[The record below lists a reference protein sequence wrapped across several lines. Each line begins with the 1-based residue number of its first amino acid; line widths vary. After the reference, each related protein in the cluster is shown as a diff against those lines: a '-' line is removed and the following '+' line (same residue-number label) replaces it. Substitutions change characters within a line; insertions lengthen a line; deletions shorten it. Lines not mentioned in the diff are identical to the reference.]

1 MVYFNT
7 SGLISFGR
15 ILFVTNYEVW
25 SDKKKEY
32 QFLTVFRPKQY
43 TETNKLGVIAE
54 LEFKLK
60 LYKVN

>member
-1 MVYFNT
+1 MPLGKRV
-7 SGLISFGR
+7 
-15 ILFVTNYEVW
+15 FVTNYEVW